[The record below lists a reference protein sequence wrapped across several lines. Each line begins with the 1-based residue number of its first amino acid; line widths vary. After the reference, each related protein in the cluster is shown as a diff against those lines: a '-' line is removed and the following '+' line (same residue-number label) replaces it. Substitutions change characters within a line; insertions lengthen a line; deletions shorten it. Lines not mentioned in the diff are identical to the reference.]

1 MTESTRTT
9 LSVERPADLGPAA
22 VLRIARAGHVPVL
35 SKELTDRVTER
46 RTRVLAALAAGSAV
60 YGVNTG
66 MGALSEQRLD
76 EAEQT
81 HHQESLMLA
90 RSVGGPPWL
99 TREET
104 RAVLAVR
111 LRTFLGGGSGVSTGL
126 CLRLAQMLARDVLPA
141 VPRSGL
147 GSAGEII
154 PLAHLAA
161 PLSGRGAV
169 LGASGTDL
177 ATAVPA
183 APALAAAGLAPLA
196 LGPKEG
202 VALIQGVPVTTAL
215 AVLCAD
221 DARTALRQSLQIVAG
236 EFALTGAA
244 RDVLHPAL
252 ARGDTVLGRLTA
264 ELLGLAGAPVGP
276 RTLQP
281 PVSFRVSGQ
290 VLAHVDRAVTLLEQA
305 VCRAVEGVT
314 DSPAHIDG
322 DGAGH
327 FLGTAGFH
335 GYDLAA
341 HLHTLTVA
349 LVGAAELGAT
359 RLHRL
364 LDPRVTGL
372 PAQLSPRPGPHTGL
386 SPVHKS
392 AVGVVHDLRRL
403 TTPSLVGTV
412 ETSGGQEDVQ
422 TFSVEAAE
430 CCRRA
435 VDGLRNVLA
444 CELLA
449 LHQAR
454 CLGAELPDATT
465 GLAEALGEVAEV
477 LPVSPEDRFFG
488 EDLTLLRTLLHD
500 GWPRDTP
507 PDSTSP

>member
-1 MTESTRTT
+1 MTAPAID
-9 LSVERPADLGPAA
+9 VARPADLGPAA
-22 VLRIARAGHVPVL
+22 VLRIAREGHVPVL
-35 SKELTDRVTER
+35 RAELTGRIAR
-46 RTRVLAALAAGSAV
+46 RRAEVLAALASGTPV

-66 MGALSEQRLD
+66 MGALSEQRLT
-76 EAEQT
+76 EQEQAR
-81 HHQESLMLA
+81 HQEHLMVA
-90 RSVGGPPWL
+90 RSVGSPPWL
-99 TREET
+99 TRQET

-111 LRTFLGGGSGVSTGL
+111 LRTFLGDDSGVGAGL
-126 CLRLAQMLARDVLPA
+126 CLRLAEMLARDVLPA

-169 LGASGTDL
+169 LPGPGAGPGAAL
-177 ATAVPA
+177 PA
-183 APALAAAGLAPLA
+183 GPALAAAGLTPLR

-202 VALIQGVPVTTAL
+202 VALIEGVPVTTAL

-221 DARTALRQSLQIVAG
+221 GAKAALRQCLRVVAG
-236 EFALTGAA
+236 EFALTGAS
-244 RDVLHPAL
+244 RDALHPAL
-252 ARGDTVLGRLTA
+252 ARGDGSLAAVTREVLR
-264 ELLGLAGAPVGP
+264 LAGGPVGA

-290 VLAHVDRAVTLLEQA
+290 VLAHLDRAVAMLQA
-305 VCRAVEGVT
+305 AVQRALVGVT
-314 DSPAHIDG
+314 DSPAYVEEDG
-322 DGAGH
+322 TGR

-341 HLHTLTVA
+341 HLHTLTLA
-349 LVGAAELGAT
+349 LVGAAELGAS
-359 RLHRL
+359 RLHRM

-372 PAQLSPRPGPHTGL
+372 TAQLSPRPGPHTGL
-386 SPVHKS
+386 SPVHKR

-403 TTPSLVGTV
+403 TAPPFVGTV

-422 TFSVEAAE
+422 SFSLEAAE

-435 VDGLRNVLA
+435 LDGLTDVLA

-454 CLGAELPDATT
+454 RLGAVPPGAGDELAGALDEAAAVLPDT
-465 GLAEALGEVAEV
+465 V
-477 LPVSPEDRFFG
+477 EDRFFG
-488 EDLTLLRTLLHD
+488 ADLTVLRDLLRG
-500 GWPRDTP
+500 GWPHGGGADGGCVR
-507 PDSTSP
+507 